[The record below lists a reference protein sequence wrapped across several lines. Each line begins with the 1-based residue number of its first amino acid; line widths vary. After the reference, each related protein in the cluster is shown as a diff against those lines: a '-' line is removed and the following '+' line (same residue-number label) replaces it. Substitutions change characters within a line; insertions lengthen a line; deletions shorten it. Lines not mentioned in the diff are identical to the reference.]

1 MAAKKQG
8 VLAAV
13 GGLTLVAAIV
23 LIASNIR
30 LESEAGEDS
39 RLRTLID
46 SKTGEVF
53 ADFRV
58 ADEQQPPYANP
69 KTGERTLFPA
79 EACYWSADGTAKITP
94 TMVFLREWIEPGA
107 ETRCPD
113 CGKTVTRHNPM
124 PPAEALEAAAR
135 REGKLR

>member
-30 LESEAGEDS
+30 LESEAGQDS

-46 SKTGEVF
+46 SKTGAVF
-53 ADFRV
+53 PDFRV
-58 ADEQQPPYANP
+58 SEEQQPPYLNP
-69 KTGERTLFPA
+69 KTGERTLYPA
-79 EACYWSADGTAKITP
+79 EACYWNRDGTAKITP
-94 TMVFLREWIEPGA
+94 TMVFLREWTEPGA
-107 ETRCPD
+107 ETICPD
-113 CGKTVTRHNPM
+113 CGRRVTRHNPM
-124 PPAEALEAAAR
+124 PPAEALEEAAK
-135 REGKLR
+135 REGKL